1 MTSRDLARSGH
12 PRHDVGDEGP
22 GCAEVVGRALAVIC
36 AGIERAIPLTI
47 RDGGACDK
55 RGPDRLV
62 SLAQATKKAATG
74 AAFPRWSESLPQM
87 LFISTLRSLSKSSS
101 ICSWVMISGGESAM
115 MSPVVR
121 IKRPS
126 L

>member
-1 MTSRDLARSGH
+1 MAGTAKVVARAH
-12 PRHDVGDEGP
+12 
-22 GCAEVVGRALAVIC
+22 AVIC
-36 AGIERAIPLTI
+36 AGIERAIPLRI
-47 RDGGACDK
+47 REEGAGDK
-55 RGPDRLV
+55 RGTGDVV
-62 SLAQATKKAATG
+62 SLAQALRKGGLAG
-74 AAFPRWSESLPQM
+74 RLSETVRGLPQM
-87 LFISTLRSLSKSSS
+87 LFISTLRSFSKSSS